1 MIKQLSEK
9 LRMRVKLAI
18 LRSAAALAVMAGA
31 LAIPASAIA
40 QTSAVQAPAAKAPS
54 TQTLARVNLA
64 DPGFSEFNGKFYIYG
79 TGEKFP
85 VATSVK
91 WNGPY
96 KGQGTVLAA
105 QPKWLGSCPTFG
117 NAEWAPQVF
126 RSQNTYVMYYTAC
139 DGGVRPLAN
148 CVGIATSS
156 SPASG
161 FRPVGKPVCAPS
173 SQEAGSEA
181 IDPSPYQV
189 AGRRYTLF
197 KTSYKNANAWTIW
210 AVGMNS
216 SGTAVDGTPR
226 ALIRPGSI
234 TEAPFA
240 LNHGG
245 KVWLFVARNS
255 FSSCAYSTDVYVAN
269 GLTGSYKRV
278 GSLLSQAT
286 TGLCGP
292 GGASLTWTGNT
303 YYIAYH
309 AWENGTPKSNTRTT
323 YVAELGW
330 RANGDPYVK

>member
-9 LRMRVKLAI
+9 LRMRVKPAV
-18 LRSAAALAVMAGA
+18 LRSAAALVVMAGA

-40 QTSAVQAPAAKAPS
+40 QTSAIQAPAAKAPS
-54 TQTLARVNLA
+54 TQTPARVNLA
-64 DPGFSEFNGKFYIYG
+64 DPGFSEFNGEFYIYG

-96 KGQGTVLAA
+96 TGNGTVLAA
-105 QPKWLGSCPTFG
+105 QPAWLGSCPTFG
-117 NAEWAPQVF
+117 NAEWAPHVF

-139 DGGVRPLAN
+139 DGRVRPLAN

-189 AGRRYTLF
+189 AGHRYMLF
-197 KTSYKNANAWTIW
+197 KTSYKNAKAWTIW
-210 AVGMNS
+210 AVPMNPA
-216 SGTAVDGTPR
+216 GTAVDGTPR

-245 KVWLFVARNS
+245 KAWLFVARNS

-269 GLTGSYKRV
+269 SLTGSYTRV

-309 AWENGTPKSNTRTT
+309 AWENGTPESNTRTT

>member
-1 MIKQLSEK
+1 MIRQLSEK
-9 LRMRVKLAI
+9 LRMHVRPAI
-18 LRSAAALAVMAGA
+18 IRSAAALAVMAGA
-31 LAIPASAIA
+31 LAIPPSAVA
-40 QTSAVQAPAAKAPS
+40 QAQAVQAMAKAPT
-54 TQTLARVNLA
+54 TQTSARVNLA
-64 DPGFSEFNGKFYIYG
+64 DPGFTEFGGTFYIYG

-85 VATSVK
+85 VATSAK

-96 KGQGTVLAA
+96 KGKGTVLAA
-105 QPKWLGSCPTFG
+105 EPAWLGSCPTFG

-126 RSQNTYVMYYTAC
+126 KSQNTYVMYYTAC
-139 DGGVRPLAN
+139 DGSARPLAN

-156 SPASG
+156 SPGSG
-161 FRPVGKPVCAPS
+161 FRPTGKPVCAPS

-189 AGRRYTLF
+189 AGRRYMLF
-197 KTSYKNANAWTIW
+197 KTSYKNAKAWTIW
-210 AVGMNS
+210 AVPMNS
-216 SGTAVDGTPR
+216 SGTAADGAPR
-226 ALIRPGSI
+226 ALIQPRSI

-240 LNHGG
+240 VNHGG

-255 FSSCAYSTDVYVAN
+255 FSSCAYSTDVYVASS
-269 GLTGSYKRV
+269 LTSSYKRV
-278 GSLLSQAT
+278 GSLLSQAS

>member
-1 MIKQLSEK
+1 M
-9 LRMRVKLAI
+9 
-18 LRSAAALAVMAGA
+18 
-31 LAIPASAIA
+31 
-40 QTSAVQAPAAKAPS
+40 
-54 TQTLARVNLA
+54 NLA
-64 DPGFSEFNGKFYIYG
+64 DPGLSEFNGKFYIYG

-85 VATSVK
+85 VATAAN

-96 KGQGTVLAA
+96 KREGAVLAA
-105 QPKWLGSCPTFG
+105 QPTWLGSCPTFG

-126 RSQNTYVMYYTAC
+126 RSKNTYVMYYTAC
-139 DGGVRPLAN
+139 DGRVRPLAN

-156 SPASG
+156 SPVSG

-173 SQEAGSEA
+173 SQEKGSEA

-189 AGRRYTLF
+189 AGHRSMLF
-197 KTSYKNANAWTIW
+197 KTSYKNATAWTIW
-210 AVGMNS
+210 AVPMNS
-216 SGTAVDGTPR
+216 AGTAVAGTPR

-234 TEAPFA
+234 MEAPFA

-269 GLTGSYKRV
+269 ALTGTYKRV
-278 GSLLSQAT
+278 GRLLSQAT

-292 GGASLTWTGNT
+292 GGASLTWTGSK

-309 AWENGTPKSNTRTT
+309 AWKNGTPKSTTRIT

-330 RANGDPYVK
+330 RANGNPYVK